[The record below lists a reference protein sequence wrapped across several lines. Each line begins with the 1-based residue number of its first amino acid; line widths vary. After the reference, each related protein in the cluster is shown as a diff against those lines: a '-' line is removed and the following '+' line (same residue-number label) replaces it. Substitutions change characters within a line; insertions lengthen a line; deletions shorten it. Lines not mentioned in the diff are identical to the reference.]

1 MKKANLQSS
10 HSIQYIITIIANLF
24 QVESEGMR
32 LDFVCGL
39 NSSYCAKWLIHCE
52 KIIKKEARNQVMNE
66 KYLIEKLGCGVPGSK
81 WRPPDY
87 ETDAL
92 TN

>member
-39 NSSYCAKWLIHCE
+39 NSLYCAKWLIHCE
-52 KIIKKEARNQVMNE
+52 KIIKRKEEWKEGRNKGMKN
-66 KYLIEKLGCGVPGSK
+66 I
-81 WRPPDY
+81 
-87 ETDAL
+87 
-92 TN
+92 